1 MVEFISET
9 TEKQELDEPPPGPE
23 EQISQPALEEL
34 VEEQIDEL
42 HSIQPDQAYVDEPSN
57 ASGEYN
63 QPEHQEIILGT
74 ELKHEL
80 KPMVYEDN
88 EQIILVDIFE
98 KYGKSLPSDDKWWKK
113 RTNY

>member
-9 TEKQELDEPPPGPE
+9 TEKKELDEPPPEPE

-34 VEEQIDEL
+34 VEEQTEEL

-63 QPEHQEIILGT
+63 QPENQELKRGP

-80 KPMVYEDN
+80 KPLVYEDN

-98 KYGKSLPSDDKWWKK
+98 KYGRSLSSDDKWWKK